1 MPHTEEHKYILFG
14 TNTPYVGKVVEI
26 GGELFTTNG
35 GGFEGGSQKITEIG
49 GNSNSTT
56 NTMNTLNTSVLSDNP
71 VTRNFV
77 SRVSYY
83 TADGTEIPR
92 GTKLHQHA
100 DGTIMTEHV
109 PEGSTMSDT
118 SVVVTTTFNN
128 NNQNT
133 ITRQSQTQTT
143 RARNLTR
150 GAAVRSG
157 MVSGRTM
164 TPRSGGGTTGGRS
177 GGGSGGGGY

>member
-14 TNTPYVGKVVEI
+14 TTTPYAGKVVEI

-49 GNSNSTT
+49 GKSNSTN
-56 NTMNTLNTSVLSDNP
+56 NTMNTLNASVLSDNP

-92 GTKLHQHA
+92 GSNLHQHA

-109 PEGSTMSDT
+109 PEGSVMSDT
-118 SVVVTTTFNN
+118 SIVVTTTFNN

-143 RARNLTR
+143 QARNLTR
-150 GAAVRSG
+150 GAASRSG
-157 MVSGRTM
+157 VASTR
-164 TPRSGGGTTGGRS
+164 TPRSGGGTM
-177 GGGSGGGGY
+177 GGGSGGRGGGRY